1 MCTRIDGALGHQTI
15 AIPLP
20 PDRGGGGDMV
30 LGGCI
35 SMIESQADVSHWE
48 RYSLG
53 CRCDGD
59 ALVYAS
65 HVDVRRRGRE
75 EQDQTRHWD
84 HLPAYGSEEKRCRSI
99 HMTYV
104 TEGVR
109 SRSLMDLSRQRS
121 SIEVPMKAIGGLSA
135 SRHPVCVAS
144 HGVGEVI
151 GGVESDPRVKTRKL
165 SHLAMVGMDLL

>member
-53 CRCDGD
+53 VGLHKHWFESC
-59 ALVYAS
+59 LVAKS
-65 HVDVRRRGRE
+65 ADVMG
-75 EQDQTRHWD
+75 TRWSMH
-84 HLPAYGSEEKRCRSI
+84 
-99 HMTYV
+99 HMW
-104 TEGVR
+104 
-109 SRSLMDLSRQRS
+109 M
-121 SIEVPMKAIGGLSA
+121 
-135 SRHPVCVAS
+135 
-144 HGVGEVI
+144 
-151 GGVESDPRVKTRKL
+151 
-165 SHLAMVGMDLL
+165 